1 MKKENV
7 DLQIADGV
15 LTLNG
20 EKTEESE
27 REEQEMHVVERS
39 YGSFRRS
46 FTLPGA
52 VDVSAVSAWIAGS
65 MAAPSNGRGA
75 AMTSSMSTGFRLSLT
90 QASTTSRA

>member
-46 FTLPGA
+46 FTLPG
-52 VDVSAVSAWIAGS
+52 
-65 MAAPSNGRGA
+65 PS
-75 AMTSSMSTGFRLSLT
+75 TC
-90 QASTTSRA
+90 QP